1 MKRRLAL
8 SLGTLAGVL
17 LVGTVGFMLI
27 EGFSLLDA
35 LYMTVIT
42 VSTTGYREVAPLSE
56 AGRVFTIGLILAG
69 VGALG
74 YSLGTFIDFMV
85 EGHLRGIVEGHRMQT
100 RIGSLSGHYIVAG
113 IGRVGSI
120 VARELAENGAQ
131 FVVIDKC
138 PDCVERARA
147 EGWLIL
153 AADAT
158 EEESLV
164 TAGVRRAA
172 GLITALDTDADNLFV
187 TLSARTLN
195 PDIFIVARSSTESS
209 ESKIKTAGANRVMT
223 PSVIGGRRMATMA
236 LHPVV
241 SDYLDL
247 VSHGDELEFRLE
259 ELEVSSA
266 SELVGVSIS
275 DAEVR
280 GVTGAYILAIR
291 GADGVMNS
299 NPAPST
305 VIREQDKLIALG
317 TGEQL
322 AALGRML

>member
-1 MKRRLAL
+1 MRQRLML
-8 SLGTLAGVL
+8 SLATLVAVL
-17 LVGTVGFMLI
+17 VVGTVGFMLI
-27 EGFSLLDA
+27 EGFTLVDA

-42 VSTTGYREVAPLSE
+42 VSTTGFREVGELSVT
-56 AGRVFTIGLILAG
+56 GRLFTIGLILAG

-74 YSLGTFIDFMV
+74 YSLATFIEFLV
-85 EGHLRGIVEGHRMQT
+85 EGHLRWMVEGRRMQT

-120 VARELAENGAQ
+120 VARELAENGTE
-131 FVVIDKC
+131 FVVIDRC
-138 PDCVERARA
+138 PDCVDRARS

-153 AADAT
+153 DGDAT
-158 EEESLV
+158 EESVLIASGV
-164 TAGVRRAA
+164 TRAA

-187 TLSARTLN
+187 TLTARTLN

-209 ESKIKTAGANRVMT
+209 ESKIRTAGANRVMT

-259 ELEVSSA
+259 ELEVSES
-266 SELVGVSIS
+266 SELVDVSIA
-275 DAEVR
+275 DAGVR
-280 GVTGAYILAIR
+280 AVTGAYILAIR

-299 NPAPST
+299 NPSPASP
-305 VIREQDKLIALG
+305 IRAHDKLIALG

-322 AALGRML
+322 AALGRLL